1 MAAPQKERVKQMTFI
16 DTVPPAEARD
26 AVQRMYLRQQS
37 AWGYVPNYA
46 KVFCHRPEVMARWA
60 QLIAEIKRPMAKRQ
74 FELVTFVAAHELRHS
89 ACTLAHGKKLREF
102 FSDAQI
108 LAIAEGRLGGV
119 LGEAEQAVVRFARQI
134 AGDAASVS
142 AAQVEALK
150 QHGYGDAEIFDIA
163 AAAAGRAF
171 FTKLLDALGVLP
183 DSAFLGGDE
192 AFRQTLTVGRAVDAG
207 ECLTMP
213 VPEPDDVPWESG

>member
-1 MAAPQKERVKQMTFI
+1 MAAPEKERVTPMAFI
-16 DTVPPAEARD
+16 ETVPPAQARD

-46 KVFCHRPEVMARWA
+46 KVFCHRPEVMARWG
-60 QLIAEIKRPMAKRQ
+60 QLLAEIKRPMAKRQ
-74 FELVTFVAAHELRHS
+74 FELVTFVAAHELKNS

-108 LAIAEGRLGGV
+108 LDIAEGRLDGV
-119 LGEAEQAVVRFARQI
+119 LDEAEQSVVRFARQI
-134 AGDAASVS
+134 ADDAASVS
-142 AAQVEALK
+142 AAQVAALK
-150 QHGYGDAEIFDIA
+150 QHGYDDAAIFDIA
-163 AAAAGRAF
+163 ATAAGRAF

-183 DSAFLGGDE
+183 DSAFLGGGE
-192 AFRQTLTVGRAVDAG
+192 AFRQTLTVGRGIDAG

-213 VPEPDDVPWESG
+213 VPEPEHPWESG